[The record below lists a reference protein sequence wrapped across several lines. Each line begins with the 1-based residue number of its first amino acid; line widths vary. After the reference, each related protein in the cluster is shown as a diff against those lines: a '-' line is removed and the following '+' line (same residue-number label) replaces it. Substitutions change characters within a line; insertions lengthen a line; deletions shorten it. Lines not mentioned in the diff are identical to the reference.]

1 MGTADGRRAREVLED
16 LFARAREGQGR
27 AALVT
32 GAAGM
37 GKTTLVHDLQDHA
50 LGSGARVLTALASR
64 AERDLPMGVV
74 GQLAAAAG
82 APVDPAL
89 LPPGAPAGTD
99 SGTGATLRAIDA
111 FHRLM
116 HGLAEHEALVIT
128 VDDAHEMDAAS
139 RQCLLYLVRRVGAAR
154 ILVVLGERA
163 DISQPGSAITSEFVR
178 NPRCALVQL
187 GRLSV
192 AATASVLASLPRPR
206 PAPETASLWQRAS
219 GGSPLL
225 LRALLDDRTD
235 PAAAEP
241 KAGEAFRLAVR
252 HLLDQ
257 LDPVAA
263 RTAHGLAV
271 LGDDATAADLDWL
284 LGLPGGTA
292 ARAVA
297 TLDALGLTEEGRYR
311 VAAVQATALA
321 EPAPEDRAALHR
333 AAARLL
339 YRHRAAT
346 DEVARHLVAGGPV
359 DESWALAVL
368 RDTAA
373 QALRTNDPERAL
385 TCLRVAHDACSDLR
399 ERAQVRAELVQAEWE
414 VDPAAVRVHLPGLV
428 EDHRAGLLGP
438 RQSIRLI
445 AHLLWHGRPEEADA
459 LFADLDP
466 VEGRLPEDCQAQLE
480 TMRVWFAHSYPVLG
494 ARYRE
499 HTLLDEAALSRSV
512 GALDPQA
519 DGALVLHALMSEG
532 PTGSVLETAE
542 RLLQGVVLH
551 DPPVA
556 PTIAALA
563 TYVHAARLDR
573 AADWCDLLLREAERR
588 TPVVRAILAAASAAV
603 ESRLGNFEVARRRA
617 DLALTLVGP
626 TSWGIAIG
634 VPLAAKVL
642 ACTSQGDREG
652 AAECFRVPVP
662 DVMFQT
668 LPGLHYLQA
677 RGRYHLSVGRY
688 HAALGDFHACR
699 DLMAAW
705 GLDVSASLSWR
716 VYAAEALIELDSP
729 AQARELLAE
738 ELARQDDGNGGNPWL
753 RKRSLQLL
761 DRLGN
766 PRPSDSPAA
775 APGRGTPEERGQ
787 EGLSKAEQRV
797 ALLASQ
803 GCTNREIAARL
814 FVTAST
820 VEQHLTRAYQKLGV
834 RGRTGLPAVLGRV
847 AAGRPADS

>member
-1 MGTADGRRAREVLED
+1 MLTADGRRAREVLED

-27 AALVT
+27 AVLVT
-32 GAAGM
+32 GAPGM
-37 GKTTLVHDLQDHA
+37 GKTTLVHALQDHA
-50 LGSGARVLTALASR
+50 LSSGARVLTAIASR
-64 AERDLPMGVV
+64 AERELPMGVI

-82 APVDPAL
+82 EPASPEG
-89 LPPGAPAGTD
+89 PPADADAGR
-99 SGTGATLRAIDA
+99 GATLRAIDA

-116 HGLAEHEALVIT
+116 HGLAEHDPLVIT

-139 RQCLLYLVRRVGAAR
+139 RHCLLYLVRRVGAAR
-154 ILVVLGERA
+154 ILLVLGERA
-163 DISQPGSAITSEFVR
+163 DACPAGSALTSEFVR
-178 NPRCALVQL
+178 NPRCVLVQL
-187 GRLSV
+187 GRLS
-192 AATASVLASLPRPR
+192 ATGTESVLAALPGPR
-206 PAPETASLWQRAS
+206 PAPESAPLWQRAS

-225 LRALLDDRTD
+225 LQALLDDRTD
-235 PAAAEP
+235 PSASEP
-241 KAGEAFRLAVR
+241 AAGEAFRLTVR

-257 LDPVAA
+257 LDRPAA

-271 LGDDATAADLDWL
+271 LGDDAAASDLDRL
-284 LGLPGGTA
+284 LDLPGGTA
-292 ARAVA
+292 ARAML

-311 VAAVQATALA
+311 VAAARAAALA
-321 EPAPEDRAALHR
+321 ELAPEERAALHR
-333 AAARLL
+333 SAARLL
-339 YRHRAAT
+339 HRHRPAG
-346 DEVARHLVAGGPV
+346 EVARHLVAGGPV

-368 RDTAA
+368 RDTAR

-385 TCLRVAHDACSDLR
+385 TCLRVAHDACSDPR

-414 VDPAAVRVHLPGLV
+414 VDPAAVRAHLPGLV
-428 EDHRAGLLGP
+428 EDHRAGLLGH
-438 RQSIRLI
+438 RQSIPLI
-445 AHLLWHGRPEEADA
+445 AHLLWHGLPEEADA
-459 LFADLDP
+459 LFADLDA
-466 VEGRLPEDCQAQLE
+466 VESRLPEDCKAQLE

-512 GALDPQA
+512 SAVDPQA
-519 DGALVLHALMSEG
+519 DGALVLHALMSQG
-532 PTGSVLETAE
+532 PTGTVLATAE

-563 TYVHAARLDR
+563 TYMHAARLDR
-573 AADWCDLLLREAERR
+573 AADWCDLLLREADRR

-603 ESRLGNFEVARRRA
+603 ESRLGNFEVARQRA

-626 TSWGIAIG
+626 SSWGIAIG

-642 ACTSQGDREG
+642 ACTAQGDREG

-705 GLDVSASLSWR
+705 DLDVSASLSWR

-738 ELARQDDGNGGNPWL
+738 ELTRQDDGSGGNPWL
-753 RKRSLQLL
+753 KERSLHLL

-766 PRPSDSPAA
+766 LRPAGTATA
-775 APGRGTPEERGQ
+775 APGRGTPQGSGPEE
-787 EGLSKAEQRV
+787 LSKAEQRV

-834 RGRTGLPAVLGRV
+834 RGRADLPAVLGRLP
-847 AAGRPADS
+847 AGRPADS

>member
-1 MGTADGRRAREVLED
+1 MATADGGRAREVLED

-27 AALVT
+27 AVLLT

-37 GKTTLVHDLQDHA
+37 GKTTLVHELQDHA
-50 LGSGARVLTALASR
+50 LSSGARVLTAIASR

-74 GQLAAAAG
+74 GQLTAAAG
-82 APVDPAL
+82 APVDTA
-89 LPPGAPAGTD
+89 LPPAGADGT
-99 SGTGATLRAIDA
+99 STGATLQAVDA

-116 HGLAEHEALVIT
+116 HGLAERDPLVIT

-139 RQCLLYLVRRVGAAR
+139 RHCLLYLVRRVGSAR

-163 DISQPGSAITSEFVR
+163 DTSQPGSALTSEFVR

-192 AATASVLASLPRPR
+192 TATAAVLAALPGPR
-206 PAPETASLWQRAS
+206 PAPETAPLWQRAS

-225 LRALLDDRTD
+225 LRALLEDRTD
-235 PAAAEP
+235 GAAAEP
-241 KAGEAFRLAVR
+241 AAGEAFRLAVR

-257 LDPVAA
+257 LDPAA
-263 RTAHGLAV
+263 TRTAHGLAV
-271 LGDDATAADLDWL
+271 LGDDATTADLDRL
-284 LGLPGGTA
+284 LDLPGGTA

-297 TLDALGLTEEGRYR
+297 AMDALGLTEDGRYR
-311 VAAVQATALA
+311 VPAVRATALA
-321 EPAPEDRAALHR
+321 ELAPEDRAALHR

-339 YRHRAAT
+339 YRQAAT
-346 DEVARHLVAGGPV
+346 GEVARHLVAGGPV

-368 RDTAA
+368 RDTAE

-385 TCLRVAHDACSDLR
+385 TCLRVAHDGCSDPR
-399 ERAQVRAELVQAEWE
+399 QRAQVRAELVQAEWE

-428 EDHRAGLLGP
+428 EDHRAGLLGH

-466 VEGRLPEDCQAQLE
+466 VEDRLPEDCKAQLE

-499 HTLLDEAALSRSV
+499 HTLLDAAALRRSV

-563 TYVHAARLDR
+563 TYMHAARLDR
-573 AADWCDLLLREAERR
+573 AADWCDLLLREAEGR

-642 ACTSQGDREG
+642 ACTAQGDREG

-705 GLDVSASLSWR
+705 DLDVSTSLSWR

-738 ELARQDDGNGGNPWL
+738 ELARQGDGSGGNPWL
-753 RKRSLQLL
+753 KERSLQLL
-761 DRLGN
+761 DRLGD
-766 PRPSDSPAA
+766 PRPAGSAAA
-775 APGRGTPEERGQ
+775 APGRGVPEESGP
-787 EGLSKAEQRV
+787 EELSKAEQRV

-834 RGRTGLPAVLGRV
+834 RGRADLPAVLGRV
-847 AAGRPADS
+847 PAGRPADS

>member
-27 AALVT
+27 AVLVT

-37 GKTTLVHDLQDHA
+37 GKTTLVHELQNHA
-50 LGSGARVLTALASR
+50 LSSGARVLTAIASR

-82 APVDPAL
+82 AA
-89 LPPGAPAGTD
+89 AHPAGPAAAGAD
-99 SGTGATLRAIDA
+99 PGTGATPQAVDA

-116 HGLAEHEALVIT
+116 LGLAERDPLVIT

-139 RQCLLYLVRRVGAAR
+139 RHCLLYLVRRVGASR
-154 ILVVLGERA
+154 ILLVLGERA
-163 DISQPGSAITSEFVR
+163 DTSQPGSTLTSEFVR
-178 NPRCALVQL
+178 NPHCALVQL

-192 AATASVLASLPRPR
+192 AGTESVLAALPGAR
-206 PAPETASLWQRAS
+206 PAAESAPLWQRAS

-225 LRALLDDRTD
+225 LQALLDDRAD
-235 PAAAEP
+235 GAAAEP
-241 KAGEAFRLAVR
+241 AAGEAFALAVR

-257 LDPVAA
+257 LDPATA

-271 LGDDATAADLDWL
+271 LGDDATAADLDRL
-284 LGLPGGTA
+284 LDLPAGTA
-292 ARAVA
+292 ARAMA
-297 TLDALGLTEEGRYR
+297 TTDALGLTEEGRYR
-311 VAAVQATALA
+311 VAAARATALA
-321 EPAPEDRAALHR
+321 ELRPEERAALHR

-339 YRHRAAT
+339 YQHRAAT
-346 DEVARHLVAGGPV
+346 GEVARHLVVGGPI
-359 DESWALAVL
+359 DESWGLAVL
-368 RDTAA
+368 RDTAQ
-373 QALRTNDPERAL
+373 QALRTNDPVRAL
-385 TCLRVAHDACSDLR
+385 TCLRVAHDACPDPR
-399 ERAQVRAELVQAEWE
+399 EQAQVRAELVQAEWE
-414 VDPAAVRVHLPGLV
+414 VDPAAVRVHLPCLV
-428 EDHRAGLLGP
+428 KDHRAGLLEH

-466 VEGRLPEDCQAQLE
+466 VEGRLPGDCRAQLE

-499 HTLLDEAALSRSV
+499 HTLLDETALSRSV
-512 GALDPQA
+512 GAVDPQA
-519 DGALVLHALMSEG
+519 DGALLLHALMSEG
-532 PTGSVLETAE
+532 PTGEVLETAE
-542 RLLQGVVLH
+542 RLLQGMVLH

-563 TYVHAARLDR
+563 TYMRAARLDR
-573 AADWCDLLLREAERR
+573 AADWCDLLLREADRR
-588 TPVVRAILAAASAAV
+588 TPVIRAILAAASAAV
-603 ESRLGNFEVARRRA
+603 ESRLGNFEVARQRA

-626 TSWGIAIG
+626 TAWGIALG

-642 ACTSQGDREG
+642 ACTAQGDREG

-705 GLDVSASLSWR
+705 NLDVSASLSWR
-716 VYAAEALIELDSP
+716 AYAAEALIELDSP

-738 ELARQDDGNGGNPWL
+738 ELAQQGDGSGGNPWL
-753 RKRSLQLL
+753 KERSLQLL
-761 DRLGN
+761 DRLGS
-766 PRPSDSPAA
+766 PRPAGSAA
-775 APGRGTPEERGQ
+775 TAPGRGGPEESGP
-787 EGLSKAEQRV
+787 EELSKAEQRV

-814 FVTAST
+814 FVTGST
-820 VEQHLTRAYQKLGV
+820 VEQHLTRAYHKLGV
-834 RGRTGLPAVLGRV
+834 RGRADLPAVLGRV
-847 AAGRPADS
+847 PAGRRGSDS